1 MHATGVASSTPAIA
15 AESVATKMLIPAAAS
30 AAVASSPM
38 SQATP
43 PGDNR
48 FSWPPGPI
56 HVPPP
61 PTPVLDELRRA
72 LRAAREEEE

>member
-1 MHATGVASSTPAIA
+1 MHATGIASSTPTITA
-15 AESVATKMLIPAAAS
+15 AESVATSALIPAAAS
-30 AAVASSPM
+30 AIAASSPV

-48 FSWPPGPI
+48 FSWTPKPI

-61 PTPVLDELRRA
+61 PTPVLDELG
-72 LRAAREEEE
+72 